1 MAIVFQKPKSLTDA
15 ALHYCPGPVG
25 SGKIFILKR
34 SRHLFPVAVQSH
46 PSCQSSK
53 VKEKDI
59 EDLGM
64 HGRPF

>member
-1 MAIVFQKPKSLTDA
+1 MKETEHRSHNQSNGRP
-15 ALHYCPGPVG
+15 HCPVG
-25 SGKIFILKR
+25 SGKIFILKK